1 LARIGAQ
8 DITMMLENPGIIRS
22 RAKIEAT
29 IAGARNFLDMQQA
42 EIDFSDWVWHFA
54 DGKSHGHHRNER
66 YGSRS
71 PVAKSASLFLLC
83 ALK

>member
-29 IAGARNFLDMQQA
+29 IAGARNFLDMQRA
-42 EIDFSDWVWHFA
+42 EIDFSDWAWHFA
-54 DGKSHGHHRNER
+54 DGKSHAHHRYER

-71 PVAKSASLFLLC
+71 PVAKSSSLFLLC
-83 ALK
+83 ALR